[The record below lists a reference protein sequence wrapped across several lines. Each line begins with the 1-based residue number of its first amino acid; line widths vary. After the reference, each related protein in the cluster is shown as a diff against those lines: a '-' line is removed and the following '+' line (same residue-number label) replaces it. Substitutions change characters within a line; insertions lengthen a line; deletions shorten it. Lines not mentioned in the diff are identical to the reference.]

1 MTVADSELTA
11 REQAIAW
18 ILEQMEEFGIGL
30 DDLPPPAQPVSEPP
44 TPMYRSANGETWDGQ
59 GELPYWL
66 QRAVNAGQTIDHFK
80 IDQGSS

>member
-1 MTVADSELTA
+1 MADSKQSE

-18 ILEQMEEFGIGL
+18 ILQQMDEFGI
-30 DDLPPPAQPVSEPP
+30 DLNELPAPARAVKPVPK
-44 TPMYRSANGETWDGQ
+44 PMYRNADGETWDGE

-80 IDQGSS
+80 IEASAP